1 MATIASPT
9 TKLISAPQHISNV
22 VPDAPCQLDTKLC
35 TATYTISS
43 MAVDNDGDILVP
55 EGSLPHL
62 DRYRNNPV
70 VLWDHDAHMIPI
82 AQSINPVSKSLSWD
96 VFDQNCVKATAVFHL
111 MTQESVQCWALIEAG
126 VLRGSSVG
134 YDAVPGKSL
143 RLGGGGIKFV
153 EWAPHEWSVVPIP
166 CNPEALLDDIN
177 RNWDGKSLS
186 PSIIKSMMRYAPE
199 NKTARVIV
207 PMVVARK
214 YVKSS
219 VPWAVESSSQAVVK
233 TPVQSINKIAKTAKE
248 SKAMADEQVTPDET
262 GGAVETETVQHPPGA
277 QAVMGFCA
285 DLESALANL
294 NAALPM
300 IEKEP
305 ILELFESV
313 GLAIGEQVE
322 VLKAKLAEVY
332 PDLKSEKADDEEEEA
347 EVDEIDDGTG
357 AEEEVEEDV
366 VEEEEK
372 SDEEDG
378 DEEDEEDKPKEKVK
392 AKVTKKSLAKSDHA
406 PHIASIQDAGELVK
420 EMGDSPN
427 VPKSYRMACKS
438 AHSGLSS
445 ACEYITKTFAIKA
458 DGEVVE
464 EKPTN
469 EKAEDD
475 EEAVEEVKADDDAE
489 EVSADDMKAIKALQA
504 DLATLRKG
512 ITRMAGKVQ

>member
-9 TKLISAPQHISNV
+9 TKLISAPQHISDV

-153 EWAPHEWSVVPIP
+153 EWAPHEWSVVPSP
-166 CNPEALLDDIN
+166 CNPEAVLDDIN

-322 VLKAKLAEVY
+322 VLKAKLVEVY
-332 PDLKSEKADDEEEEA
+332 PDLGGDEPVD
-347 EVDEIDDGTG
+347 EVDEVDDGTG
-357 AEEEVEEDV
+357 TEDEEESVEEEV
-366 VEEEEK
+366 VEEEK
-372 SDEEDG
+372 ADEED
-378 DEEDEEDKPKEKVK
+378 DKEDEDKPKEKGKGK
-392 AKVTKKSLAKSDHA
+392 AKAA
-406 PHIASIQDAGELVK
+406 
-420 EMGDSPN
+420 
-427 VPKSYRMACKS
+427 
-438 AHSGLSS
+438 
-445 ACEYITKTFAIKA
+445 
-458 DGEVVE
+458 
-464 EKPTN
+464 
-469 EKAEDD
+469 
-475 EEAVEEVKADDDAE
+475 
-489 EVSADDMKAIKALQA
+489 
-504 DLATLRKG
+504 
-512 ITRMAGKVQ
+512 